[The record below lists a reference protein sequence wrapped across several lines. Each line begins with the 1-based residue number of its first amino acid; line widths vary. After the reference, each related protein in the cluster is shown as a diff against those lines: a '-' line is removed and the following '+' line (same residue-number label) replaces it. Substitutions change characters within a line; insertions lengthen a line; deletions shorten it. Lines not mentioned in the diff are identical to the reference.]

1 MRKETLEKTEGVMKN
16 GKFRDTGNI
25 GYTRHRRKTNKTN
38 NTTQKRKM
46 MRNTDTTK
54 YRGLTQVLMKG
65 KQFMPR
71 IRHTCPV
78 CYPYSSDVFDTTIPK
93 QTKTKHK

>member
-1 MRKETLEKTEGVMKN
+1 MCKETLEKTEGVMKN
-16 GKFRDTGNI
+16 GKSRDTVNI
-25 GYTRHRRKTNKTN
+25 GYTGHRRKTNKTN

-46 MRNTDTTK
+46 LRNADTTK

-71 IRHTCPV
+71 IRRPV
-78 CYPYSSDVFDTTIPK
+78 CYPYSSVVFDTTIPK